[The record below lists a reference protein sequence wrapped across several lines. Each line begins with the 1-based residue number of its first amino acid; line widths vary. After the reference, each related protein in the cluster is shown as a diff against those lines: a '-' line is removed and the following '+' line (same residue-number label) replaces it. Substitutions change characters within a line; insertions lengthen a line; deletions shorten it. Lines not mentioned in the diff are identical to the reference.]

1 MTGKGD
7 VVVAAAARAGKI
19 FPSSLPKQTANAPLP
34 APARRWPRSSECCSS
49 FPTALRS
56 ASGQNSRWSRAQE
69 STGRRA
75 RWQIHSPPVDVQ
87 QSSVEQLC
95 RVKRVLHH
103 HLSAPAHWL
112 LGQLQAACC
121 QMVCTTCSSSR
132 MPLTESLVEGV
143 VPSRH
148 GAIRHLNKR
157 TEAQ

>member
-49 FPTALRS
+49 FPPALRI
-56 ASGQNSRWSRAQE
+56 ASGQNSRWSRAQSQQDGE
-69 STGRRA
+69 RAGKSIHRQLMCSRA
-75 RWQIHSPPVDVQ
+75 RQN
-87 QSSVEQLC
+87 

-132 MPLTESLVEGV
+132 MPLTESLESV